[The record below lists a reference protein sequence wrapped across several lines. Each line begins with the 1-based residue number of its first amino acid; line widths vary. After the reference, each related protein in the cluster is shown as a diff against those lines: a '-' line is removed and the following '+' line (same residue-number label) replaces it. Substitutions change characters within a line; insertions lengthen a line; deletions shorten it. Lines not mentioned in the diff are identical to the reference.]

1 MEFIFIFYYDEKKK
15 IDFRSGFCL
24 NKYFMNLVYSDQVV
38 NNIVRPLLEKSHHT
52 NIINI
57 DLRTTTTENTQP

>member
-1 MEFIFIFYYDEKKK
+1 
-15 IDFRSGFCL
+15 
-24 NKYFMNLVYSDQVV
+24 MNLVYSDQVV